1 MTMPSFRNYAASL
14 GILCTGALVAPAQ
27 AQLLQHKDLTAAI
40 AMEIAS
46 TAQATCKANGY
57 SVSVTVVGRAGEV
70 ILQVRGDDSN
80 PHTMENSMRKAYT
93 ARTTRSPSGALVDR
107 VKADPTLGFVHLTNV
122 IAVQGALPIKV
133 GDEVIGAAGASG
145 APGGEKD
152 EACVKAGLDKVAD
165 QLK

>member
-1 MTMPSFRNYAASL
+1 MTTSHFRLAAAAL
-14 GILCTGALVAPAQ
+14 GIICASALAAPAQ
-27 AQLLQHKDLTAAI
+27 AQLLQHKDLTASIAMAI
-40 AMEIAS
+40 AE

-57 SVSVTVVGRAGEV
+57 SVSVTVIGRSGEV
-70 ILQVRGDDSN
+70 ILQLRGDDTN

-93 ARTTRSPSGALVDR
+93 ARTTRAPSGAMVDR
-107 VKADPTLGFVHLTNV
+107 VKADPTTGFIHLTNI

-152 EACVKAGLDKVAD
+152 EACIKAALDKVAD
-165 QLK
+165 RLK

>member
-1 MTMPSFRNYAASL
+1 MTMPLFRLAAAAL
-14 GILCTGALVAPAQ
+14 GAICASALIVPAH

-40 AMEIAS
+40 AMAIAE

-57 SVSVTVVGRAGEV
+57 SVSVTVVGRGGEV
-70 ILQVRGDDSN
+70 ILQLRGDDSN

-93 ARTTRSPSGALVDR
+93 ARTTRAPSGAMVDR
-107 VKADPTLGFVHLTNV
+107 VKADPTLGLIHLSNI

-152 EACVKAGLDKVAD
+152 EACIKAALDKVAD
-165 QLK
+165 KLK

>member
-1 MTMPSFRNYAASL
+1 MTMPRLRLAAVL
-14 GILCTGALVAPAQ
+14 GAVCASALVAPAH
-27 AQLLQHKDLTAAI
+27 AQLLQHKDLTASIAMAI
-40 AMEIAS
+40 AE

-57 SVSVTVVGRAGEV
+57 SVSVTVIGRSGEV

-93 ARTTRSPSGALVDR
+93 ARTTRAPSGALADR
-107 VKADPTLGFVHLTNV
+107 VKADPTLGLVNLSNM
-122 IAVQGALPIKV
+122 IALQGALPIKV

-152 EACVKAGLDKVAD
+152 EACVKAGLEKIAD
-165 QLK
+165 RLK